1 MTKQEYLGKLQE
13 TLAKVMPEML
23 QEVME
28 DYQNH
33 FELGVKNGKSEEQL
47 CEELG
52 DIDEFIT
59 ELAQMEGIDLNARRT
74 GQVEAP
80 ETPEAPKA
88 PEAPET
94 PEAPKAPEAP
104 EAPET
109 AETSEAEGQPSDAGQ
124 EMGEAEEGTWREA
137 PDQEEASHR
146 SQNERKSTNWTET
159 FSDIQNTV
167 SEALSGIQNN
177 VQGILQ
183 QTGVQN
189 LIHQGEEVFYQS
201 GAIIQE
207 KVQEYFKGPAF
218 EGKSE
223 KGGSEEQTQ
232 QEAEERR
239 SAEKKNLVLEGLS
252 AEVVVE
258 SSEDNSIQI
267 HYENFGSVK
276 QQMQYRFYFR
286 EEGDTIYAGIR
297 KSRTAAGI
305 FWGSFSPEMSLAVK
319 LPAEAQMIELNTLS
333 GSISMKG
340 VQAKEFR
347 INTASGNMK
356 FYRIQADAMRSSTM
370 SGDIQADQ
378 MEVRCLEL
386 QSKSGEVQADD
397 IRGEAVLLKSM
408 SGDVSV
414 RHVDCQ
420 ELSISSI
427 SGDSVGR
434 NIKADQMACTSTSGD
449 SEIQGEFVR
458 CRVESVSG
466 DATLTTSRDLEASI
480 SSVSGDVRLNLSN
493 ENRGF
498 DVNYQ
503 TVSGELEVRYGGE
516 HQYLTRNGRLEK
528 GEKASRIY
536 LKTVSGDMVISD

>member
-1 MTKQEYLGKLQE
+1 MKKQEYLGKLQE

-223 KGGSEEQTQ
+223 KEGSEEQTQ

-258 SSEDNSIQI
+258 PSEDNSIQI

-276 QQMQYRFYFR
+276 QQMQYQIGR
-286 EEGDTIYAGIR
+286 A
-297 KSRTAAGI
+297 
-305 FWGSFSPEMSLAVK
+305 
-319 LPAEAQMIELNTLS
+319 
-333 GSISMKG
+333 
-340 VQAKEFR
+340 
-347 INTASGNMK
+347 
-356 FYRIQADAMRSSTM
+356 
-370 SGDIQADQ
+370 
-378 MEVRCLEL
+378 
-386 QSKSGEVQADD
+386 
-397 IRGEAVLLKSM
+397 
-408 SGDVSV
+408 
-414 RHVDCQ
+414 HV
-420 ELSISSI
+420 
-427 SGDSVGR
+427 
-434 NIKADQMACTSTSGD
+434 
-449 SEIQGEFVR
+449 
-458 CRVESVSG
+458 
-466 DATLTTSRDLEASI
+466 
-480 SSVSGDVRLNLSN
+480 
-493 ENRGF
+493 
-498 DVNYQ
+498 
-503 TVSGELEVRYGGE
+503 
-516 HQYLTRNGRLEK
+516 
-528 GEKASRIY
+528 
-536 LKTVSGDMVISD
+536 